1 MAIQLDNITIDT
13 ISILFRD
20 VNELLEVMNSLTNNY
35 RLLVGAAE
43 ELTRIPGVTQQS
55 INYALDRA
63 DNTGTLIDLIIFTL
77 AVKLD
82 FVSEVLNETSLPLD
96 LVIALFVK
104 AFQTSDNSTVPRDP
118 NNLLPRP
125 DNPFSS
131 DSNKCLS
138 TAQLL
143 RNQKWKRRYQRW
155 ENKKKKWAAKRKR
168 AGE

>member
-96 LVIALFVK
+96 LVIALLSK
-104 AFQTSDNSTVPRDP
+104 PSKHPTTV
-118 NNLLPRP
+118 
-125 DNPFSS
+125 
-131 DSNKCLS
+131 LS
-138 TAQLL
+138 P
-143 RNQKWKRRYQRW
+143 
-155 ENKKKKWAAKRKR
+155 
-168 AGE
+168 GS